1 MTLNSLTAYLFAVF
15 LIVLSAQPF
24 AVFAH
29 RQENENVGAEGT
41 EKPLFK
47 KSDTNTGN
55 ACYVYK
61 QYVVM
66 TVISED
72 VGEDIKIYKRNGA
85 TDARQECGN
94 SKRTPYMTLKN
105 SGENY
110 FFGVAGDRFLVDSGT
125 SAGIRGL
132 DIVSLATKKIVFSTE
147 YQNDVKVVG
156 NTVVYSKPSKTKGL
170 LKNCPDAKKWRKES
184 GGEGWVQPT
193 KIDLITLKETK
204 AGQLKCVYV
213 E

>member
-1 MTLNSLTAYLFAVF
+1 MNLKHLTPYLFAISLV
-15 LIVLSAQPF
+15 ILSAQPF
-24 AVFAH
+24 TVSASW
-29 RQENENVGAEGT
+29 QDNENVGAEGT
-41 EKPLFK
+41 EKTLFK
-47 KSDTNTGN
+47 KMDANTGN

-66 TVISED
+66 TAASGD

-85 TDARQECGN
+85 TNARQECGN
-94 SKRTPYMTLKN
+94 SKQTPYMTLKN

-110 FFGVAGDRFLVDSGT
+110 FYGIMGNKFLVDSGT

-132 DIVSLATKKIVFSTE
+132 DVVSLINKKVVFSTK
-147 YQNDVKVVG
+147 YQNDTKVVG
-156 NTVVYSKPSKTKGL
+156 NTIIYSKPSKTKGL
-170 LKNCPDAKKWRKES
+170 LKNCPDAKKWRKEG
-184 GGEGWVQPT
+184 GGEGWVMPMRINLT
-193 KIDLITLKETK
+193 TLKETK